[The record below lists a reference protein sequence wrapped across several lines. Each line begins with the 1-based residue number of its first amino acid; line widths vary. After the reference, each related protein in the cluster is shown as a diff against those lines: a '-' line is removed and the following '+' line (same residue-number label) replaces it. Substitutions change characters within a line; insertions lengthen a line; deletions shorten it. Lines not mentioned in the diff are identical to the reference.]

1 MEEQLESI
9 FIKTRDTIKIHL
21 HDNHNVFEKMQYF
34 VSQLYQQE
42 QCIIDDMYKE
52 YLEFDLKRMKNIG
65 YLTLSNKELL
75 TRKAKQILESI
86 KEIELCLWNKE
97 LSYDLFDRVNY
108 QN

>member
-1 MEEQLESI
+1 
-9 FIKTRDTIKIHL
+9 
-21 HDNHNVFEKMQYF
+21 
-34 VSQLYQQE
+34 
-42 QCIIDDMYKE
+42 MYKE

-108 QN
+108 